1 MEYTQ
6 LGRTGLKV
14 SRLVLGTM
22 NFGPQTD
29 EADSHAIMDA
39 ALDAGINFF
48 DTANVYGWGENKG
61 RTEEIIGNWF
71 AKGGD
76 RRDKTVI
83 ATKVYGNMGADGEAW
98 PNHDKLSAVNIRRAV
113 DASLKR
119 LRTDRIDLYQFH
131 HIDRATGFDEIW
143 QAIDTLVQ
151 QGKVLY
157 AGSSNFP
164 GYKIAQANET
174 AARRGGT
181 IGLVSEQCLYNLAE
195 RRAEMEVIP
204 AAQDYGL
211 GVIPWSPL
219 HGGLLGGVIKKEVQ
233 GGRRASGRAADT
245 LADPAKRAQ
254 IQAYEDLL
262 DKHGVEPGE
271 AALAWLL
278 TRPGVTGPIVGPR
291 TAEQL
296 ASALRAV
303 ELELSDELLAGLDEI
318 FPGPGPSPE
327 ACAWEPG
334 GQRGDVVSGGGRP
347 RPGQPRA
354 AATATTT
361 SISTSTPAM
370 IRLRVFGSTAP
381 SLTGRAERA
390 AGDRLVTGLLARH
403 SGPRQVAAHQREVGH
418 GPGRGGEAVQGL
430 DVRPHVVGLPAA
442 GQRQVGPVAPVL
454 AHLDARLAP
463 RRLRA
468 VGEQP
473 QRRQVTVRARPQGP
487 PVPELPAAAQRQR
500 EGRGAVGGPLQ
511 AGREVR
517 YEVVVDLAV
526 EGEGEV
532 PPGAPGPAQPL
543 RAGQL
548 LQRGHLGGE
557 GGGDVLG
564 GQYGGEESH
573 ALTLSDPY
581 HRAPYA
587 AGASSSRRSRGTK
600 RTCGCPRCQPT
611 DRRRLPTRART
622 RPMTS
627 AAVAATAPPAAKPA
641 RAPYASVTQ
650 PTIGAPT
657 GEPPRKT
664 IM

>member
-1 MEYTQ
+1 MKYTQ

-71 AKGGD
+71 AQGGD

-119 LRTDRIDLYQFH
+119 LRTDHIDLYQFH

-204 AAQDYGL
+204 AAQEYGL

-233 GGRRASGRAADT
+233 GGRRASGRAADA

-254 IQAYEDLL
+254 VQAYEDLL

-291 TAEQL
+291 TADQL

-303 ELELSDELLAGLDEI
+303 ELELSDELLTGLDEV
-318 FPGPGPSPE
+318 FPGTGPAPE
-327 ACAWEPG
+327 AFAW
-334 GQRGDVVSGGGRP
+334 
-347 RPGQPRA
+347 
-354 AATATTT
+354 
-361 SISTSTPAM
+361 
-370 IRLRVFGSTAP
+370 
-381 SLTGRAERA
+381 
-390 AGDRLVTGLLARH
+390 
-403 SGPRQVAAHQREVGH
+403 
-418 GPGRGGEAVQGL
+418 
-430 DVRPHVVGLPAA
+430 
-442 GQRQVGPVAPVL
+442 
-454 AHLDARLAP
+454 
-463 RRLRA
+463 
-468 VGEQP
+468 
-473 QRRQVTVRARPQGP
+473 
-487 PVPELPAAAQRQR
+487 
-500 EGRGAVGGPLQ
+500 
-511 AGREVR
+511 
-517 YEVVVDLAV
+517 
-526 EGEGEV
+526 
-532 PPGAPGPAQPL
+532 
-543 RAGQL
+543 
-548 LQRGHLGGE
+548 
-557 GGGDVLG
+557 
-564 GQYGGEESH
+564 
-573 ALTLSDPY
+573 
-581 HRAPYA
+581 
-587 AGASSSRRSRGTK
+587 
-600 RTCGCPRCQPT
+600 
-611 DRRRLPTRART
+611 
-622 RPMTS
+622 
-627 AAVAATAPPAAKPA
+627 
-641 RAPYASVTQ
+641 
-650 PTIGAPT
+650 
-657 GEPPRKT
+657 
-664 IM
+664 

>member
-1 MEYTQ
+1 MKYTQ

-76 RRDKTVI
+76 RRDKTVL

-98 PNHDKLSAVNIRRAV
+98 PNHEKLSAVNIRRAV

-119 LRTDRIDLYQFH
+119 LQTDHIDLYQFH
-131 HIDRATGFDEIW
+131 HIDRDTGFDEIW
-143 QAIDTLVQ
+143 QAVDTLVQ

-195 RRAEMEVIP
+195 RRAEMEVVP
-204 AAQDYGL
+204 AAREYGL

-219 HGGLLGGVIKKEVQ
+219 HGGLLGGVLKKEVQ
-233 GGRRASGRAADT
+233 GGRRASGRVADT
-245 LADPAKRAQ
+245 LADPAGRAR

-303 ELELSDELLAGLDEI
+303 ELELSDELLTGLDEI

-327 ACAWEPG
+327 AFAW
-334 GQRGDVVSGGGRP
+334 
-347 RPGQPRA
+347 
-354 AATATTT
+354 
-361 SISTSTPAM
+361 
-370 IRLRVFGSTAP
+370 
-381 SLTGRAERA
+381 
-390 AGDRLVTGLLARH
+390 
-403 SGPRQVAAHQREVGH
+403 
-418 GPGRGGEAVQGL
+418 
-430 DVRPHVVGLPAA
+430 
-442 GQRQVGPVAPVL
+442 
-454 AHLDARLAP
+454 
-463 RRLRA
+463 
-468 VGEQP
+468 
-473 QRRQVTVRARPQGP
+473 
-487 PVPELPAAAQRQR
+487 
-500 EGRGAVGGPLQ
+500 
-511 AGREVR
+511 
-517 YEVVVDLAV
+517 
-526 EGEGEV
+526 
-532 PPGAPGPAQPL
+532 
-543 RAGQL
+543 
-548 LQRGHLGGE
+548 
-557 GGGDVLG
+557 
-564 GQYGGEESH
+564 
-573 ALTLSDPY
+573 
-581 HRAPYA
+581 
-587 AGASSSRRSRGTK
+587 
-600 RTCGCPRCQPT
+600 
-611 DRRRLPTRART
+611 
-622 RPMTS
+622 
-627 AAVAATAPPAAKPA
+627 
-641 RAPYASVTQ
+641 
-650 PTIGAPT
+650 
-657 GEPPRKT
+657 
-664 IM
+664 